1 MLTSQSLVRSYDQE
15 VRARL
20 VSDPRNAEH
29 LVRKYLE
36 RDAHHSTYLPPSF
49 TSTDARTLLD
59 NYLDSDDANPNF
71 VELIATARVDKKAG
85 IDAKLKL
92 KAKRKHNAWTEDFFK
107 NNTGIESGCKVSI
120 SDTQTEPVMASL
132 DGLVADL
139 SYGRRWLEDN
149 LDFPT
154 ILNNFLYLFEFTN
167 LHMLLA
173 LPSYQ
178 AELGVFERFLST
190 TGRDAYPI
198 GTAFRIKE
206 QSSFLQ
212 TVLYSRFLQTKDIE
226 LESVI
231 AWFFAEY
238 LKEEFGAA
246 KLKFAPSSKTSS
258 YLERSRHLFSE
269 MESVIKQFSL
279 YVENGELD
287 TDLLAMTSEQ
297 VRYKYIPSLLAGKYV
312 YANDDQEI
320 RNILYL
326 LFSDQSGLTY
336 INENLRA
343 DDAARLLIK
352 NQVTYDDFADHQQR
366 SVDYLIGLGVL
377 ENTGKRVQ
385 LANTRQFLIIKAIFD
400 AEAASYYHYSAEAR
414 KCIDDMVSKGWLVRR
429 ESLLT
434 DPEGSYFNYYLN
446 QAEFGNGPDL
456 RNKYLHGS
464 QADAD
469 DEEEHFRTYI
479 TALKLLIALVI
490 KINDDFCLRD
500 DEENEGGTSE

>member
-1 MLTSQSLVRSYDQE
+1 
-15 VRARL
+15 
-20 VSDPRNAEH
+20 
-29 LVRKYLE
+29 
-36 RDAHHSTYLPPSF
+36 
-49 TSTDARTLLD
+49 
-59 NYLDSDDANPNF
+59 
-71 VELIATARVDKKAG
+71 
-85 IDAKLKL
+85 
-92 KAKRKHNAWTEDFFK
+92 
-107 NNTGIESGCKVSI
+107 
-120 SDTQTEPVMASL
+120 
-132 DGLVADL
+132 
-139 SYGRRWLEDN
+139 
-149 LDFPT
+149 
-154 ILNNFLYLFEFTN
+154 
-167 LHMLLA
+167 
-173 LPSYQ
+173 
-178 AELGVFERFLST
+178 
-190 TGRDAYPI
+190 
-198 GTAFRIKE
+198 
-206 QSSFLQ
+206 
-212 TVLYSRFLQTKDIE
+212 
-226 LESVI
+226 
-231 AWFFAEY
+231 
-238 LKEEFGAA
+238 
-246 KLKFAPSSKTSS
+246 
-258 YLERSRHLFSE
+258 